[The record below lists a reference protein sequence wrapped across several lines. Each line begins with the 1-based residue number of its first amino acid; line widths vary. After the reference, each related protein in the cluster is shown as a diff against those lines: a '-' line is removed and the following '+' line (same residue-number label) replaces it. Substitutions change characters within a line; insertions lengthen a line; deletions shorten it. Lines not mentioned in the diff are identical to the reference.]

1 MINKSISQA
10 IKASRWLSIEY
21 ENSDGDITKYWI
33 AIKDIDVS
41 EKSFFVHAFNF
52 SKINN
57 NSNGLIDIKIKFE
70 KIKSAFVVDNTTYEQ
85 SPDLIPKIYAFIKE
99 LEWLGYDSYNDGT
112 LDYIQECIKHET
124 IAYQTETTLIK
135 GIDQSLLEKLPL
147 NKKYKLSYEQMG
159 DLIPKLERLS
169 KNEQK
174 GMQEEVILALNYLSI
189 STTKGLFV
197 VAYKELHFNPI
208 ERSLIL
214 DKDLFFNYDFSN
226 SNMSEY
232 KHNLRHYLDIE
243 TEYFTEL
250 FINNPNE
257 AKNLLMPE
265 VERYG
270 ESIDDEP
277 HVFEIKR
284 SYFKHI
290 ETEISQIKVNKA
302 NNSLTTPLEAFFGNM
317 SKDKLK
323 RKRNVDVVVL
333 DNKVNIDQM
342 RVIYNALVQPI
353 TYVQGPPG
361 TGKTATIINMLIS
374 AFFNNQT
381 VLVSSNNNKP
391 ISDILKKLQNLKNRD
406 FSIPLP
412 FIRLGNPENVLKTL
426 NHLKE
431 ILPKLQKYTSDD
443 KKLEA
448 HADSKKERMK
458 VVNEILERY
467 EQIMDIE
474 EEIDALKSLQEKLN
488 DNLRSIAIA
497 TILSEKETKLKEL
510 PKVNDSDIEPLLTK
524 VDQRFLTW
532 LFFTSVKHLKRIYE
546 PKNKELLDIIFSL
559 DDEEKVKEF
568 NKYTSKEENMHNLLR
583 IFPIILTTNQSSY
596 RLGSQKDIFDLVILD
611 EAGQCSIGHS
621 LFTIA
626 RGKRLLLVGD
636 QNQLKPVVTLAPE
649 TNKVLMK
656 RYKVNPN
663 YDFTNNSILLTMQK
677 LDTISKFVLL
687 RYHYRSRKDIIEFSN
702 QKYYKG
708 QLKIQT
714 DEDDSLPSALEV
726 IKINSEKSKKNI
738 TRNVSTDE
746 VSAIIASLK
755 QEKSNSIGVITPFKN
770 QSKLIEDA
778 LKEEGLNHVVVGTV
792 HVLQGDE
799 KDVIYLSTSIT
810 PHTLDKTFDWVK
822 NNQELLNVA
831 TTRAKKKLV
840 LVADINEI
848 NKRSKVKND
857 LYELTEYIQ
866 KNGKDVILT
875 ESEKTSF
882 INGSNFRNYN
892 TKKEQEFIDT
902 INHILTM
909 GNKFFLRQKVRVAS
923 ILSAFISNKKY
934 DYGLK
939 SEFDLVIYKKLNNS
953 EIPVLVVELDGDE
966 HYHDPQ
972 VQKRDK
978 LKEEICKDNNIKLIR
993 IHNDYSRRYM
1003 YIKDILK
1010 EVLK

>member
-1 MINKSISQA
+1 M
-10 IKASRWLSIEY
+10 
-21 ENSDGDITKYWI
+21 
-33 AIKDIDVS
+33 
-41 EKSFFVHAFNF
+41 
-52 SKINN
+52 
-57 NSNGLIDIKIKFE
+57 
-70 KIKSAFVVDNTTYEQ
+70 SA
-85 SPDLIPKIYAFIKE
+85 PP
-99 LEWLGYDSYNDGT
+99 
-112 LDYIQECIKHET
+112 
-124 IAYQTETTLIK
+124 TETTLIK

-147 NKKYKLSYEQMG
+147 HQKYKLSYEQMG

-174 GMQEEVILALNYLSI
+174 GIQEEVILALNYLSI

-208 ERSLIL
+208 EKSLIL
-214 DKDLFFNYDFSN
+214 DKDIFFNYDFLS
-226 SNMSEY
+226 SDMSEY
-232 KHNLRHYLDIE
+232 KHNLRQYLDIE

-250 FINNPNE
+250 FINNQQE
-257 AKNLLMPE
+257 AKDLLMPE
-265 VERYG
+265 VRRYR
-270 ESIDDEP
+270 ESIDDKP
-277 HVFEIKR
+277 HIFELR
-284 SYFKHI
+284 RNYLKHN
-290 ETEISQIKVNKA
+290 ETEINQIKVNKS
-302 NNSLTTPLEAFFGNM
+302 NNVLTTPLEAFFGNM

-361 TGKTATIINMLIS
+361 TGKTATIINTLIS

-391 ISDILKKLQNLKNRD
+391 ISDILSKLQSLKNRD

-448 HADSKKERMK
+448 HAVDKKERTK
-458 VVNEILERY
+458 VINEILERY

-488 DNLRSIAIA
+488 DNLRSIAIS
-497 TILSEKETKLKEL
+497 TILNEKESKLKEL

-532 LFFTSVKHLKRIYE
+532 LFFTSIKHLKRIYE
-546 PKNKELLDIIFSL
+546 PKNKELIDIIFSN

-568 NKYTSKEENMHNLLR
+568 NKYTAREENMHNLLR

-596 RLGSQKDIFDLVILD
+596 KLGPQKAIFDLIILD

-626 RGKRLLLVGD
+626 RGQRLLLVGD
-636 QNQLKPVVTLAPE
+636 QNQLKPVVTMAPE

-656 RYKVNPN
+656 RYNVNSN
-663 YDFTNNSILLTMQK
+663 YDFITNSILLTMQK

-687 RYHYRSRKDIIEFSN
+687 RYHYRSRRDIIEFSN
-702 QKYYKG
+702 KKYYKG

-714 DEDDSLPSALEV
+714 SEDGSLPSALEV
-726 IKINSEKSKKNI
+726 IKVNSGKTKKI
-738 TRNVSTDE
+738 ETRNVSIDE
-746 VSAIIASLK
+746 VNAIVNSLK
-755 QEKSNSIGVITPFKN
+755 QDKSNSIGVITPFKN
-770 QSKLIEDA
+770 QANLIQEA
-778 LKEEGLNHVVVGTV
+778 LEEEGLNNVVVGTV

-840 LVADINEI
+840 LVADVNEI
-848 NKRSKVKND
+848 EKRSKIKND
-857 LYELTEYIQ
+857 LYELTDYIQ
-866 KNGKDVILT
+866 KNGKDVVLT
-875 ESEKTSF
+875 ESETTSF

-892 TKKEQEFIDT
+892 TNKEEEFIDT

-909 GNKFFLRQKVRVAS
+909 GNKFYLKQKVRVAS
-923 ILSAFISNKKY
+923 ILDGFSSNEKY

-939 SEFDLVIYKKLNNS
+939 SEFDLVIFKYRNNKQV
-953 EIPVLVVELDGDE
+953 PVLVVELDGNE
-966 HYHDPQ
+966 HYNDPI

-978 LKEEICKDNNIKLIR
+978 LKEEICRDNHVKLIR

-1010 EVLK
+1010 EILK